1 MKQVIIKIRDVDGK
15 LRVKQYF
22 TSVAQYEYEAVDFIE
37 NNLGPCYEVEIK
49 VGNQFKAY
57 KLESDLASDA
67 NYNCT
72 DIRQEIDS
80 FITLNTYYVEQ
91 YLPRY

>member
-1 MKQVIIKIRDVDGK
+1 MKQVIIRIRDVDGK
-15 LRVKQYF
+15 LRAKQYF

-37 NNLGPCYEVEIK
+37 NNLGPCYEIEVK
-49 VGNQFKAY
+49 VGNQFRAY
-57 KLESDLASDA
+57 KLESDLAGDA
-67 NYNCT
+67 RYNGT
-72 DIRQEIDS
+72 SLKEEIDT